1 MYSADFVNQTV
12 KGRRRKPRKRKWTII
27 KTQCMLGYILKC
39 LSSNRSTSR
48 IQWWIRSRYIMV
60 VRYPSANIS
69 SMYIP
74 YHLEI
79 LGKRPHTEGMSA
91 ISLVD
96 VTLGE

>member
-1 MYSADFVNQTV
+1 
-12 KGRRRKPRKRKWTII
+12 
-27 KTQCMLGYILKC
+27 
-39 LSSNRSTSR
+39 
-48 IQWWIRSRYIMV
+48 MV
-60 VRYPSANIS
+60 VRYPNANIS